1 MASVGKVASG
11 ADAELSGKAIGLVD
25 SGSWAVRPSVV
36 WGGVADGSHASL
48 CCVFSFDF
56 YQNIYFRFS

>member
-11 ADAELSGKAIGLVD
+11 ADAELLGKVIGLVD

-36 WGGVADGSHASL
+36 WGVGRRG
-48 CCVFSFDF
+48 
-56 YQNIYFRFS
+56 